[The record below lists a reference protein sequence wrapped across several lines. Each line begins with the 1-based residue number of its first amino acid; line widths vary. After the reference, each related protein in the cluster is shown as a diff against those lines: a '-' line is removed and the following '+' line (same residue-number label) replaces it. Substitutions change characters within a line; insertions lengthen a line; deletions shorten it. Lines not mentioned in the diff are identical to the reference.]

1 MAKDVINSASLVP
14 ISEMLSQLASSI
26 FGTVHAVKEV
36 LIQKEN
42 FKKFSTYLEKTACL
56 LKELSELNLDYSE
69 SLKTAI
75 EILNRETKI
84 AKQLVLECKNKNK
97 VYLLLNC
104 HRIVKRLDNITKEI
118 SHALSLIPLASLGIS
133 MGISDEI
140 SKLCEN
146 MLGAEYRT
154 AVAEQKILEKIAS
167 ATQECNVNRSHA
179 NDLLFHIA
187 EAVGISTEHSS
198 FKKEFKEF
206 KNEIE
211 DAKRRKDMPEDT
223 QMEQII
229 ALLENADATKSHEER
244 EEYFNKRNSLGR
256 QPLQPLQAF
265 YCPITQDVMVDPVET
280 SSGKTFERAA
290 IEKWFAE
297 GHNSCPLTQISLDTS
312 FLRPNKP
319 LQKLIEEWR
328 DRNNLIT
335 IVSLKPKLQSTEEH
349 EVLQSLE
356 KLQGLLVERELH
368 RQWVIMEDYIPV
380 LIGLLSAKNRD
391 IRTSTLAILCIL
403 AKDSEDNKVLLNSI
417 FFLLYV
423 TMQQFV

>member
-1 MAKDVINSASLVP
+1 
-14 ISEMLSQLASSI
+14 
-26 FGTVHAVKEV
+26 
-36 LIQKEN
+36 
-42 FKKFSTYLEKTACL
+42 
-56 LKELSELNLDYSE
+56 
-69 SLKTAI
+69 
-75 EILNRETKI
+75 
-84 AKQLVLECKNKNK
+84 
-97 VYLLLNC
+97 
-104 HRIVKRLDNITKEI
+104 
-118 SHALSLIPLASLGIS
+118 
-133 MGISDEI
+133 
-140 SKLCEN
+140 
-146 MLGAEYRT
+146 
-154 AVAEQKILEKIAS
+154 
-167 ATQECNVNRSHA
+167 
-179 NDLLFHIA
+179 
-187 EAVGISTEHSS
+187 
-198 FKKEFKEF
+198 
-206 KNEIE
+206 
-211 DAKRRKDMPEDT
+211 
-223 QMEQII
+223 
-229 ALLENADATKSHEER
+229 
-244 EEYFNKRNSLGR
+244 
-256 QPLQPLQAF
+256 
-265 YCPITQDVMVDPVET
+265 MVDPVET